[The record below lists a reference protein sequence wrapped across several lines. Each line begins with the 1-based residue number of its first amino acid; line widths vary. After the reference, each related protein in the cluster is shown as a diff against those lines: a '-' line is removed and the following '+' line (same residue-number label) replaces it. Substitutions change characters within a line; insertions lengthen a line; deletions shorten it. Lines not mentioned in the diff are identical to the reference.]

1 MSDTIKLF
9 IARGMSSIAAIAMFV
24 IMLPV
29 TIGLMLIMLVA
40 GAATLATVRHRLRKA
55 GVNVGWQSANDA
67 KEQQTANNLDKPPI
81 EGSYTVI
88 QK

>member
-9 IARGMSSIAAIAMFV
+9 VARGVSSVAAIAMFV
-24 IMLPV
+24 VMLPV
-29 TIGLMLIMLVA
+29 TIGLMLIMVVA

-55 GVNVGWQSANDA
+55 GVNVDWQSDNNANA
-67 KEQQTANNLDKPPI
+67 EQTANHMDKPPI

>member
-1 MSDTIKLF
+1 MLDTIKQLMV
-9 IARGMSSIAAIAMFV
+9 RGMSTLAAIMMFV

-29 TIGLMLIMLVA
+29 TIGLMLIMLVT
-40 GAATLATVRHRLRKA
+40 GAAAVATLRHRLRKA
-55 GVNVGWQSANDA
+55 GVNVGWQNESSGSGSQSA
-67 KEQQTANNLDKPPI
+67 ESFEKPPI